1 VAGTDGNQG
10 SSTAPNGVSSEA
22 ATHAEASSHGRQQIL
37 ESRLPVELIIAEAKN
52 WGVADEVALQVLP
65 TGRVNVICS
74 GSTAGFA
81 EHLLSLQGAGRF
93 HWR

>member
-1 VAGTDGNQG
+1 MAGTDGNQG
-10 SSTAPNGVSSEA
+10 STMAPNGVSSGA
-22 ATHAEASSHGRQQIL
+22 APHAEASSQGRQIL
-37 ESRLPVELIIAEAKN
+37 ESRLPVELINAEAKN

-74 GSTAGFA
+74 GATAGFA